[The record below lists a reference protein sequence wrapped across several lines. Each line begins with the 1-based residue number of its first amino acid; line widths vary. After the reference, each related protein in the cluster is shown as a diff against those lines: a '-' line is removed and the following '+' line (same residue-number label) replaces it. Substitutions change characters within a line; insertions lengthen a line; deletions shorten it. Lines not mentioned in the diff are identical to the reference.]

1 MASSKIVCEK
11 EGFMTSN
18 LKRLIFLTGRPGV
31 GKTSVLLR
39 AVDILKAKGYKIG
52 GMISREV
59 RESGVRV
66 GFEIVDFGT
75 ERKGWLAHV
84 NQPTGPRVS
93 KYRVN
98 LTDLNTIG
106 ATSILNAVKDDD
118 IIVVDEIGPMELF
131 SSDFKEAVIKA
142 VESRKIMIGT
152 IHYWARD
159 PLINTIKAQ
168 KDAEILEVTP
178 ENREHLHTVLVGRVL
193 QFMKRQS

>member
-1 MASSKIVCEK
+1 
-11 EGFMTSN
+11 MTNN

-59 RESGVRV
+59 RERGVRV

-75 ERKGWLAHV
+75 GRKGLLAHV

-98 LTDLNTIG
+98 LSDLNTIG
-106 ATSILNAVKDDD
+106 ASSILQAVKDAD
-118 IIVVDEIGPMELF
+118 IIIVDEIGPMELF
-131 SSDFKEAVIKA
+131 SSDFREAVMRGIK
-142 VESRKIMIGT
+142 SKKPMIGT
-152 IHYWARD
+152 IHLRARD
-159 PLINTIKAQ
+159 PLINSIKTEE
-168 KDAEILEVTP
+168 DAEILEVTP
-178 ENREHLHTVLVGRVL
+178 ENRRRLHTVLVGRVL
-193 QFMKRQS
+193 QLTQRQP